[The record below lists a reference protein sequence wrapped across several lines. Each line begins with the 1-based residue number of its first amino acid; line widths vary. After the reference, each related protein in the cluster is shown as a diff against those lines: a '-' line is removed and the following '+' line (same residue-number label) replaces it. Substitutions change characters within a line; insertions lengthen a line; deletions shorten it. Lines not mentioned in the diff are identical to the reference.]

1 MNMWTIISVAI
12 GGGLIFYWFV
22 KHFLYLNF
30 KIHVLLVLLENH
42 IKHTFTEDEVNKAID
57 EVVDNDCYY
66 KDLLRAIK
74 TGAGWQHYENFRD
87 LHLSFNYPLIK
98 KRFKDR
104 NKEAEKKH
112 GEG

>member
-1 MNMWTIISVAI
+1 MNIWTIISVAI
-12 GGGLIFYWFV
+12 GGGLALYWLV
-22 KHFLYLNF
+22 SHLLYLNF
-30 KIHVLLVLLENH
+30 KINVLRVLLENH
-42 IKHTFTEDEVNKAID
+42 LKHTFTENEVNKAID
-57 EVVDNDCYY
+57 EVVDNEWDY

-74 TGAGWQHYENFRD
+74 IGAGWQHYENFRD

-98 KRFKDR
+98 KRFEDR